1 MGLGD
6 LQNPSL
12 RIWRKISI
20 RVELR
25 GGSTVA
31 LVVAILICQFFFLGV
46 PKVVLGGASVHP
58 VSRPLEEYEFVCCDV
73 PLLHC
78 SAGALATSGSP
89 SIIKNIVKLDI
100 VVEES
105 ARLGSARVASS
116 STSIGKR
123 LGGLEEIEWACSRA
137 RLGLL
142 LGVCWGILH
151 ECLIVVGSPDVT
163 LSMFKLMPRPR
174 SRGFY
179 TRQTPVNRTPTLTVA
194 NLLGKAD
201 VQFLRCPYY
210 HTSGR
215 RGAKRCA
222 SFLIYRRSGSAV
234 VMAAQSTPSHLDQ
247 IPQKPNEEERQEAA
261 RNSRPSC
268 SCTCNS
274 VERGKRRPRGMAH
287 RHPFLESGNAVGD
300 PITQPHG
307 MPTDNSIPPSR
318 SNTWSGG
325 PPRSTQSR
333 THSVRPLASS
343 KLTASPESSLSSSS
357 FFKRLPPLLVSSGHR
372 SIFPP
377 QSRCKMKLSVDSLL
391 SSLKR
396 SSSSKNEKKKS
407 RRSVARTD
415 ASVASNSSFSAS
427 SSSEEEYSAV
437 SGRQATPRSVL
448 PPDHGKA
455 PLVFLP
461 DEAAWLDLF
470 NVFDCDGDG
479 KITKRELEA
488 VLRRLVPDP
497 PTAEEVASMVAE
509 VDRDGDGCISLDEFG
524 ALGELLGGG
533 RGGEAE
539 LRDAFAVFDA
549 DGDGKISA
557 EELLG
562 VFASLGD
569 GGCTLDDCRRMIGGV
584 DTDGDGFVGFDD
596 FVRMMDGQ
604 LYEPPV
610 ETNIASD
617 VREHLPVLIYKTKK
631 GNENCIKV
639 EEIGEEEAVLGV
651 ASPRLQDGVARGAML
666 ERNPRQSSTFE
677 SFGMVMDVIVDEGRN
692 EVVGMVIARL
702 HPKHQRSICTLA
714 GVLEVVGQ
722 QLIVK
727 ELVTL
732 SLSGE
737 A

>member
-1 MGLGD
+1 
-6 LQNPSL
+6 
-12 RIWRKISI
+12 
-20 RVELR
+20 
-25 GGSTVA
+25 
-31 LVVAILICQFFFLGV
+31 
-46 PKVVLGGASVHP
+46 
-58 VSRPLEEYEFVCCDV
+58 
-73 PLLHC
+73 
-78 SAGALATSGSP
+78 
-89 SIIKNIVKLDI
+89 
-100 VVEES
+100 
-105 ARLGSARVASS
+105 
-116 STSIGKR
+116 
-123 LGGLEEIEWACSRA
+123 
-137 RLGLL
+137 
-142 LGVCWGILH
+142 
-151 ECLIVVGSPDVT
+151 
-163 LSMFKLMPRPR
+163 
-174 SRGFY
+174 
-179 TRQTPVNRTPTLTVA
+179 
-194 NLLGKAD
+194 
-201 VQFLRCPYY
+201 
-210 HTSGR
+210 
-215 RGAKRCA
+215 
-222 SFLIYRRSGSAV
+222 
-234 VMAAQSTPSHLDQ
+234 
-247 IPQKPNEEERQEAA
+247 
-261 RNSRPSC
+261 
-268 SCTCNS
+268 
-274 VERGKRRPRGMAH
+274 MAH

-333 THSVRPLASS
+333 THSVRP
-343 KLTASPESSLSSSS
+343 PS
-357 FFKRLPPLLVSSGHR
+357 FYIPL
-372 SIFPP
+372 

-604 LYEPPV
+604 LC
-610 ETNIASD
+610 
-617 VREHLPVLIYKTKK
+617 H
-631 GNENCIKV
+631 
-639 EEIGEEEAVLGV
+639 
-651 ASPRLQDGVARGAML
+651 
-666 ERNPRQSSTFE
+666 
-677 SFGMVMDVIVDEGRN
+677 
-692 EVVGMVIARL
+692 
-702 HPKHQRSICTLA
+702 
-714 GVLEVVGQ
+714 
-722 QLIVK
+722 
-727 ELVTL
+727 
-732 SLSGE
+732 
-737 A
+737 